1 MENKLDTTTS
11 IYADMQRLA
20 AASNMT
26 ISDLAKL
33 NGCASG
39 YELQEKIRA
48 KLESKESNMNKIS
61 VSIAMPTTGEDLEH
75 LDPGL
80 FEENITAELKHMFPD
95 CPKILVNVFRHD
107 GTGEDKIYSPK
118 PDDDEYNHFR
128 CALVNAVGEAFV
140 DEASY
145 LLPD

>member
-1 MENKLDTTTS
+1 MENKFDITTS

-48 KLESKESNMNKIS
+48 KKETNMNKIS
-61 VSIAMPTTGEDLEH
+61 VSIAMPTTGESIEY

-118 PDDDEYNHFR
+118 PDDDEYDYFLS
-128 CALVNAVGEAFV
+128 ALTDAVGEAFA

-145 LLPD
+145 CLTE

>member
-1 MENKLDTTTS
+1 
-11 IYADMQRLA
+11 
-20 AASNMT
+20 
-26 ISDLAKL
+26 
-33 NGCASG
+33 
-39 YELQEKIRA
+39 
-48 KLESKESNMNKIS
+48 MNKIS
-61 VSIAMPTTGEDLEH
+61 VSIAMPITGEDLEH

-107 GTGEDKIYSPK
+107 GTGEDKIYCPV
-118 PDDDEYNHFR
+118 PEDDEYDYFLS
-128 CALVNAVGEAFV
+128 ALTDAVGEAFA

>member
-1 MENKLDTTTS
+1 
-11 IYADMQRLA
+11 
-20 AASNMT
+20 
-26 ISDLAKL
+26 
-33 NGCASG
+33 
-39 YELQEKIRA
+39 
-48 KLESKESNMNKIS
+48 MNKIS
-61 VSIAMPTTGEDLEH
+61 VSIAMPTTGESIEY

-80 FEENITAELKHMFPD
+80 FERNIEAELKHIFPD

-107 GTGEDKIYSPK
+107 GTGVGKIYSPK
-118 PDDDEYNHFR
+118 PDDDEYNHFC

>member
-1 MENKLDTTTS
+1 MENKLDITTS

-48 KLESKESNMNKIS
+48 KLESKETIMNHKSICHQCGS
-61 VSIAMPTTGEDLEH
+61 VFTQNLVRSSHKCRICGCGRFSFVCPREGE
-75 LDPGL
+75 
-80 FEENITAELKHMFPD
+80 TARD
-95 CPKILVNVFRHD
+95 AACR
-107 GTGEDKIYSPK
+107 TWDKIYADYRAYAGS
-118 PDDDEYNHFR
+118 DAEVLAIR
-128 CALVNAVGEAFV
+128 TSQTSTG
-140 DEASY
+140 ASRK
-145 LLPD
+145 LDKGD

>member
-1 MENKLDTTTS
+1 MENKFDITTS

-48 KLESKESNMNKIS
+48 KLESADRQSGKSREIEKE
-61 VSIAMPTTGEDLEH
+61 TEH
-75 LDPGL
+75 EP
-80 FEENITAELKHMFPD
+80 
-95 CPKILVNVFRHD
+95 
-107 GTGEDKIYSPK
+107 
-118 PDDDEYNHFR
+118 
-128 CALVNAVGEAFV
+128 
-140 DEASY
+140 
-145 LLPD
+145 

>member
-1 MENKLDTTTS
+1 
-11 IYADMQRLA
+11 
-20 AASNMT
+20 
-26 ISDLAKL
+26 
-33 NGCASG
+33 
-39 YELQEKIRA
+39 
-48 KLESKESNMNKIS
+48 MNKIS
-61 VSIAMPTTGEDLEH
+61 VSIAMPTTGESIEY

-80 FEENITAELKHMFPD
+80 FERNIEAELKHMFPD
-95 CPKILVNVFRHD
+95 CPKILVNVFEHD

-128 CALVNAVGEAFV
+128 CALAKAVAEAFV

>member
-1 MENKLDTTTS
+1 
-11 IYADMQRLA
+11 
-20 AASNMT
+20 
-26 ISDLAKL
+26 
-33 NGCASG
+33 
-39 YELQEKIRA
+39 
-48 KLESKESNMNKIS
+48 MNKIS
-61 VSIAMPTTGEDLEH
+61 VSVAMPTTGESIEY

-118 PDDDEYNHFR
+118 PDDDEYDYFR
-128 CALVNAVGEAFV
+128 CALANAVGEAFA

-145 LLPD
+145 CLTE

>member
-48 KLESKESNMNKIS
+48 KLESADRQPAQAGK
-61 VSIAMPTTGEDLEH
+61 
-75 LDPGL
+75 
-80 FEENITAELKHMFPD
+80 
-95 CPKILVNVFRHD
+95 
-107 GTGEDKIYSPK
+107 
-118 PDDDEYNHFR
+118 
-128 CALVNAVGEAFV
+128 
-140 DEASY
+140 
-145 LLPD
+145 